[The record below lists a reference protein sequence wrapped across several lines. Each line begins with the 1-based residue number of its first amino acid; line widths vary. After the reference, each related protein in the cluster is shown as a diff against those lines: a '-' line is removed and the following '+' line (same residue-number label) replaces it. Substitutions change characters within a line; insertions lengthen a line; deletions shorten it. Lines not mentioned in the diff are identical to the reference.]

1 MAARDDL
8 AILKAARTGVA
19 DAQLAIGTRYYLG
32 NGSLPQST
40 ETAFYWLER
49 AARQG
54 LTEAWTMIGRAVPY
68 DLVRSTMSRPYEA
81 VAWYERAFDSGVLEA
96 GIVFSRLVLENSSHF
111 GHKAKDKAVNV
122 LKQLAERNN
131 HEAQW
136 LLAKHLAQLEDDQHH
151 GAGDQIHLAPPLKEA
166 KEHWT
171 RQAALAGVT
180 EAQYSLLE
188 KYWKAG
194 DYVGFS
200 ENAAPMIKC
209 LLKDHEAQL
218 RYLRDPSPQCALL
231 SLSENEVT
239 LLLRQSQL
247 LLERKVSDLSYARR
261 LLELAALSNNHEAQ
275 YRLGMLHAR
284 LDHGCQRIFPA
295 HGQANYLAAVPWLN
309 AAGKGD
315 VAEAWHGLSMI
326 YAKAEYF
333 QRNLSLSR
341 QYLNR
346 SAEMGFAQAQFDY
359 GQYLW
364 RTRRDGPMHDI
375 HALSWWKKAADQG
388 HHEALIA
395 ASRFSAKNS
404 SETWAVEIAK
414 SLTTKLRKSH
424 PFLSA
429 RIDLAAAFKL
439 SKSEAVLVDVRH
451 ADWGHCIEVDISKL
465 HARSKRRLILIENA
479 EQRVTL
485 DLISRLFADVNSS
498 FDGPE
503 GNYRQRQYRLRNII
517 ADLV

>member
-8 AILKAARTGVA
+8 AILKAARTGA
-19 DAQLAIGTRYYLG
+19 AEAQLAIGTRYYLG

-54 LTEAWTMIGRAVPY
+54 LPDAWTMIGRAVPY
-68 DLVRSTMSRPYEA
+68 DLVRTMSRPYEA
-81 VAWYERAFDSGVLEA
+81 ATWYERAFDSGVFEA

-111 GHKAKDKAVNV
+111 SDRSKEKAVSV
-122 LKQLAERNN
+122 LKQLAERDD

-136 LLAKHLAQLEDDQHH
+136 LLAQHLARLEDDHRT
-151 GAGDQIHLAPPLKEA
+151 APDERISLVPPLKEA

-171 RQAALAGVT
+171 KQAALAGVA
-180 EAQYSLLE
+180 EAQYSILE
-188 KYWKAG
+188 KCWQTR
-194 DYVGFS
+194 DYVGFY
-200 ENAAPMIKC
+200 ENAAPIINSV
-209 LLKDHEAQL
+209 LKGQESQIRL
-218 RYLRDPSPQCALL
+218 LRDPSPHSLPL
-231 SLSENEVT
+231 SLSDNET
-239 LLLRQSQL
+239 ELFLRQSQII
-247 LLERKVSDLSYARR
+247 LERNTPDIPYAQR
-261 LLELAALSNNHEAQ
+261 LLEVAALSQNHEAQ
-275 YRLGMLHAR
+275 YRLGMLYAR
-284 LDHGCQRIFPA
+284 IDHDCERVFPRS
-295 HGQANYLAAVPWLN
+295 GQANYLAAVPWLN
-309 AAGKGD
+309 AAGKAG

-364 RTRRDGPMHDI
+364 RTRRDAPMHDI

-388 HHEALIA
+388 HHEAQIA
-395 ASRFSAKNS
+395 VSRFSAQNG
-404 SETWAVEIAK
+404 SETWATEIAR
-414 SLTTKLRKSH
+414 SLTTKMRKSH

-451 ADWGHCIEVDISKL
+451 ADHGHCIEVDISKL
-465 HARSKRRLILIENA
+465 HARSKRRLILVESA
-479 EQRVTL
+479 YQRMTL

-517 ADLV
+517 AEIG